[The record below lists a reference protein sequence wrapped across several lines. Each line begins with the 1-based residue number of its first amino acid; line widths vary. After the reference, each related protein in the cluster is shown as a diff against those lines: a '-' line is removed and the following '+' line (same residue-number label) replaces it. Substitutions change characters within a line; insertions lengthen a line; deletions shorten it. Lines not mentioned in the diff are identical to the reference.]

1 MSAKKPPED
10 EREKE
15 AARILEQV
23 ARDTEGV
30 GTSSM
35 RRIAERVR
43 DHVSAEDADQNEWA
57 EVWGTRIGR
66 ILSIVFF
73 VVLVVYLVRTYILHV

>member
-1 MSAKKPPED
+1 MAKKPNHVKAE
-10 EREKE
+10 EE
-15 AARILEQV
+15 AAKILKRIEQESE
-23 ARDTEGV
+23 TV

-35 RRIAERVR
+35 RRTAESISS
-43 DHVSAEDADQNEWA
+43 HLLGADANQEKWA

-73 VVLVVYLVRTYILHV
+73 VVLVIYLLNTYLFV